1 MPQRLE
7 QHGRSPTID
16 LLEIIDQIETAV
28 LGGRRSRLGGGWN
41 VDRDELLDLIDRLRM
56 ATPASSEQA
65 RRLLGEREEL
75 LQQAQEEA
83 AIIIRQ
89 ARTDA
94 DALTAAHEV
103 SIAAQARADDTL
115 DRARRESEAMRER
128 AVQESAAMRGEA
140 TTAAMEQA
148 LAADRYSLEML
159 RRLNEQLR
167 SMQNSVG
174 GAVVELEN
182 KLSQTEESYAVD
194 ERAAAAERALAGQ

>member
-1 MPQRLE
+1 M
-7 QHGRSPTID
+7 I
-16 LLEIIDQIETAV
+16 
-28 LGGRRSRLGGGWN
+28 GGRRSLLGGGWS

-56 ATPASSEQA
+56 AAPASSEQA

-83 AIIIRQ
+83 AILIRQ
-89 ARTDA
+89 ARADA
-94 DALTAAHEV
+94 DAMIASHEV
-103 SIAAQARADDTL
+103 SLAAQARADDTL
-115 DRARRESEAMRER
+115 DRARRESEALRER

-174 GAVVELEN
+174 SAVLELEN
-182 KLSQTEESYAVD
+182 KLSQIEESYALD
-194 ERAAAAERALAGQ
+194 ERAAAAERALTSG